1 MYSSSFSAYCT
12 DDRVLYFVGVVY
24 LTPFRLNMFILIIFS
39 MTSSVRS
46 MEKPNSNV
54 HVRVSSWTYK
64 YWHLTGY
71 QTLAEE
77 VFSRQK
83 RSGEKIANPRV
94 PLFLQFPITQVLFMF
109 EVVPFCVF
117 M

>member
-12 DDRVLYFVGVVY
+12 DDSVLYFVGVVY

-64 YWHLTGY
+64 YWHLTGK

-83 RSGEKIANPRV
+83 RSGEKMANPRV